1 MSTPSPIAASSAP
14 EPQPSQPGLSP
25 MERIIDTFIAPRK
38 TFEDLRQNSSWW
50 LPFVLSAV
58 ITMAFGILAVQRIDI
73 GRFVQQQIERSP
85 SAQKRLEQ
93 ATPQQREQGIA
104 IQTTITKFIFYAYPA
119 VIFIGGLVFAA
130 ILMAIFNFILGGE
143 VPFKRALAIVF
154 YSFFPWNLTTILLG
168 VSLLVSSDPNSIDLN
183 NPMPTNVAFFMDP
196 LGNKFAYAIAQG
208 IDIFRIWAVV
218 LLGLGFTTASS
229 NRKPTLST
237 GITTM
242 FIVYGIVVLISA
254 ILRVVFS

>member
-1 MSTPSPIAASSAP
+1 MSTPPPIAAP
-14 EPQPSQPGLSP
+14 VDPNVQPSEPGLSEP
-25 MERIIDTFIAPRK
+25 QRIIDTFIAPRK
-38 TFEDLRQNSSWW
+38 TFEDLKRNSSWW
-50 LPFVLSAV
+50 VPFVLSAV
-58 ITMAFGILAVQRIDI
+58 VTLAFGILAVQRVDI

-104 IQTTITKFIFYAYPA
+104 IQTTITKFFFYAYPG

-130 ILMAIFNFILGGE
+130 ILMAVFNFILGGE
-143 VPFKRALAIVF
+143 VPFKRALAVVF
-154 YSFFPWNLTTILLG
+154 YSFLPWNLATILLG

-183 NPMPTNVAFFMDP
+183 NPMPTNVAFFLDP
-196 LGNKFAYAIAQG
+196 LGNKFAYAIAQS

-218 LLGLGFTTASS
+218 LLGLGFTVASS

-237 GITTM
+237 GVTTM
-242 FIVYGIVVLISA
+242 FIIYGIVVLVGA
-254 ILRVVFS
+254 GLKVVFS